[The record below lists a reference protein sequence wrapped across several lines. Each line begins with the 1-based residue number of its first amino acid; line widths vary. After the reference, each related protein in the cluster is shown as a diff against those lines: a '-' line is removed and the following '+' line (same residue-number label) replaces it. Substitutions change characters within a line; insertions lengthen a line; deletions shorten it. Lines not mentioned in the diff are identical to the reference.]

1 MPAHGPGSTFTDT
14 CGRTQTSPPARR
26 GAVIA
31 ERMDSLRPADDLASE
46 PAYLEVKR
54 LRRFT
59 HRSTA
64 RTSTRLLSRI
74 SCVGCPRNPQVR
86 ALIVLAD
93 GSCRKNCCGP
103 SADRSGA
110 TMIFAELLDTLAY
123 SGRQNFS
130 YTDASRRSP
139 NEFDRY
145 PRSWGVVDSAGAGP
159 FPAVEDLES
168 RSGEIEGNGVFV
180 LLDPAIGECD
190 LEARSASHRGSVA

>member
-1 MPAHGPGSTFTDT
+1 MICALSGVAADRRVPRSRPCKRACGMPAPGPGSTFTDT

-31 ERMDSLRPADDLASE
+31 EPMDSLRPADDLASE

-86 ALIVLAD
+86 ALIVLAN

-103 SADRSGA
+103 TADRSGA

-123 SGRQNFS
+123 SGMQNFS
-130 YTDASRRSP
+130 YTAASSAAV
-139 NEFDRY
+139 DRGL
-145 PRSWGVVDSAGAGP
+145 R
-159 FPAVEDLES
+159 
-168 RSGEIEGNGVFV
+168 
-180 LLDPAIGECD
+180 
-190 LEARSASHRGSVA
+190 